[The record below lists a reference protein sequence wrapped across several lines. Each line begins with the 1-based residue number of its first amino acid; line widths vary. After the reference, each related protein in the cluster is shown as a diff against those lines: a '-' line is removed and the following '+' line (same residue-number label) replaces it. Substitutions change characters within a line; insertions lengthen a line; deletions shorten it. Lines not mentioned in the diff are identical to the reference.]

1 MKRPNPSFL
10 SALAAA
16 VLVTGCAGDKDRY
29 PSLAIRDV
37 ERTAGQFTPT
47 EPEELTPIRPV
58 ASAGDIAA
66 LLARAEQSH
75 GRFVQTRP
83 GVADLVR
90 MARGRGIESNVRQ
103 RALVA
108 FADLTTLRSDTAIA
122 MGNLDLL
129 KAEAATT
136 FAPTEDIELAQ
147 AEVATLLAEQDE
159 ALDALWEQLAQ

>member
-1 MKRPNPSFL
+1 
-10 SALAAA
+10 
-16 VLVTGCAGDKDRY
+16 
-29 PSLAIRDV
+29 
-37 ERTAGQFTPT
+37 
-47 EPEELTPIRPV
+47 
-58 ASAGDIAA
+58 
-66 LLARAEQSH
+66 
-75 GRFVQTRP
+75 
-83 GVADLVR
+83 